1 MNPNDAYLLRNLA
14 TFELAARVGGF
25 SRAANELRLSRVAV
39 SRQMAELEA
48 RLGQRLFHRNHR
60 SVSLTTAGHA
70 LLEQVAP
77 ALGSIGDA
85 LNQTRRLRT
94 RPRLSIT
101 ATPALATYWLMP
113 RMVDFNTQYPD
124 VEINLVVSDSYLDLA
139 AEEIDVAVR
148 YAATTPTVGYVK
160 MLMRETISPVY
171 SPRYPRRTEMRST
184 LDLTK
189 ERLLFLKGAYRRE
202 ASWPF
207 WFQRLGLPLQ
217 EENGIAFNTYLN
229 MFQAAIEGQ
238 GVALAGRPLVD
249 RFLADGTLLGIEET
263 EPFKRDCYFLIN
275 RSPDKPFANAW
286 CAWIEREF
294 SASLQMP

>member
-25 SRAANELRLSRVAV
+25 SRAADELRLSRVAV

-48 RLGQRLFHRNHR
+48 RLGQKLFHRNHR
-60 SVSLTTAGHA
+60 SVSLTAAGRA
-70 LLEQVAP
+70 LLDEVAP
-77 ALGSIGDA
+77 ALGSIGNA
-85 LNQTRRLRT
+85 LNQTRRMNA

-101 ATPALATYWLMP
+101 ATAAFATYWLMP
-113 RMVDFNTQYPD
+113 RMVGFNTLHPD

-139 AEEIDVAVR
+139 AEEIDVAIR
-148 YAATTPTVGYVK
+148 YTPTTPTVGDAR
-160 MLMRETISPVY
+160 MLTRETIFPVY
-171 SPRYPRRTEMRST
+171 SPRYPRRTEMRSI

-189 ERLLFLKGAYRRE
+189 ERLLFLKGSYRRE

-217 EENGIAFNTYLN
+217 DENGIAFNTYLN
-229 MFQAAIEGQ
+229 MFQAALEGQ

-249 RFLADGTLLGIEET
+249 RFLADGTLLRIEGIAPYE
-263 EPFKRDCYFLIN
+263 RDCYFLIN
-275 RSPDKPFANAW
+275 CSPEKPFANAW
-286 CAWIEREF
+286 CAWVEREF
-294 SASLQMP
+294 ISA